1 MATLPINLEIE
12 DVAVGP
18 VLVLLKRTPGVI
30 SIRLPFLEHK
40 PTPAAPRTNGLN
52 IEQTV
57 VQLFAKHHGGP
68 LLVDAITAEIGG
80 GRTRAY
86 GAVHNLKKKGI
97 LELVGKGEYKFS
109 AKAMHMMQKGASSEA
124 TTAPLALPKPKH
136 HAKGNGKTKIVKTAS
151 GRAKQGAGPAALR
164 ELLSEKGPMKHV
176 DIKQTLDSKGV
187 SAKSISGIIERGRRD
202 GIIRKLP
209 SGEYE
214 LTARGKQSSEASAG
228 A

>member
-1 MATLPINLEIE
+1 
-12 DVAVGP
+12 VAVGP
-18 VLVLLKRTPGVI
+18 VLVLLRRTPGVI

-40 PTPAAPRTNGLN
+40 PTPAPRTNGLN

-68 LLVDAITAEIGG
+68 LVIDAIKEEIGG
-80 GRTRAY
+80 SKTRAY
-86 GAVHNLKKKGI
+86 GAIHNLKKKGI
-97 LELVGKGEYKFS
+97 LVLIGKGEYKFS
-109 AKAMHMMQKGASSEA
+109 AKAMHMMQKGASPEA
-124 TTAPLALPKPKH
+124 TAAPLALPKPH
-136 HAKGNGKTKIVKTAS
+136 SHAKGNGKTKIVKTAS

-164 ELLSEKGPMKHV
+164 ELLSEKGSMKPI
-176 DIKQTLDSKGV
+176 DIKQALDSKGV
-187 SAKSISGIIERGRRD
+187 SSKSVSGILDRGRRD
-202 GIIRKLP
+202 GMIKKLA